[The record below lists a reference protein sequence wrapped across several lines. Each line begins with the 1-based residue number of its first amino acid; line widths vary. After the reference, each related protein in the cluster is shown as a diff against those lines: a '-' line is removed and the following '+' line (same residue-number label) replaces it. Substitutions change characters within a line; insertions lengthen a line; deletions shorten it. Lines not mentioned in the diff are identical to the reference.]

1 MPLTLCVLLWSVD
14 GQEGQLSAY
23 EDEVLA
29 LVPEY
34 GGTVLSRV
42 RRTGGTTEQP
52 YEVQVIELPDQ
63 GALDGYQADPR
74 RTTLAGIRDQAIART
89 EIIPV
94 TTVTGD

>member
-42 RRTGGTTEQP
+42 RRTGPATEQP
-52 YEVQVIELPDQ
+52 YEVQVIELPDRN
-63 GALDGYQADPR
+63 ALDGYQADPR
-74 RTTLAGIRDQAIART
+74 RITLAGIRDQAIART

>member
-1 MPLTLCVLLWSVD
+1 MSLTLCVLLWSVD
-14 GQEGQLSAY
+14 GQEDQLSAY

-42 RRTGGTTEQP
+42 RRTGGASDQP
-52 YEVQVIELPDQ
+52 YEVQVLELPDRD
-63 GALDGYQADPR
+63 ALAGYQADPR

-89 EIIPV
+89 DIIPV

>member
-14 GQEGQLSAY
+14 GQEGHLSAY

-42 RRTGGTTEQP
+42 RRTSGATEQP

-63 GALDGYQADPR
+63 DALDGYLADPR
-74 RTTLAGIRDQAIART
+74 RSTLAGIRDQAIART

>member
-1 MPLTLCVLLWSVD
+1 MSLTLCVLLWSVD
-14 GQEGQLSAY
+14 GQERHLSAY

-42 RRTGGTTEQP
+42 RRTGGASDQP
-52 YEVQVIELPDQ
+52 YEVQVIEFPDQ
-63 GALDGYQADPR
+63 DALDGYRADPR

>member
-14 GQEGQLSAY
+14 GQEGHLSAY

-42 RRTGGTTEQP
+42 RRTGGRP
-52 YEVQVIELPDQ
+52 SS
-63 GALDGYQADPR
+63 
-74 RTTLAGIRDQAIART
+74 RTRCR
-89 EIIPV
+89 
-94 TTVTGD
+94 

>member
-1 MPLTLCVLLWSVD
+1 MSLTLCVLLWSVD
-14 GQEGQLSAY
+14 GQEAQLSAY

-42 RRTGGTTEQP
+42 RRTGGATEQP
-52 YEVQVIELPDQ
+52 YEVQVIELQDRD
-63 GALDGYQADPR
+63 ALDGYQADPR
-74 RTTLAGIRDQAIART
+74 RTALAGIRDQAIART

>member
-14 GQEGQLSAY
+14 DQEGHLSAY

-52 YEVQVIELPDQ
+52 YEVQVIELP
-63 GALDGYQADPR
+63 GSGRAGRLPGRPPADHAR
-74 RTTLAGIRDQAIART
+74 RS
-89 EIIPV
+89 P
-94 TTVTGD
+94 